1 MFFAS
6 PAACNDNAAKLQ
18 KKAFLGQNLIF
29 IFFLLIQKLVY
40 YKVRVWSH
48 SVSYSFCLSFIVWQ
62 IETSI
67 GEKTV
72 GGLQEKSG
80 GKSHHHSRWQH
91 WNVFCWLFSSF
102 NIYFIFQQWI
112 KGCLT
117 IMLERMKHCKNTIEE
132 GGRMVWTMWPISIAM
147 VVTVLMWIVTQ
158 GSTTVQP
165 RTSQMRRTKEDFRRA
180 LNNEQPAGEI
190 LDRVPA
196 WIEKSDGRTNP

>member
-1 MFFAS
+1 MVTFS
-6 PAACNDNAAKLQ
+6 V
-18 KKAFLGQNLIF
+18 
-29 IFFLLIQKLVY
+29 IFFLFVIY
-40 YKVRVWSH
+40 CMADWNINWWENSWEAARDIRW
-48 SVSYSFCLSFIVWQ
+48 
-62 IETSI
+62 
-67 GEKTV
+67 
-72 GGLQEKSG
+72 
-80 GKSHHHSRWQH
+80 KSHHHSCWQH
-91 WNVFCWLFSSF
+91 CNVFCWLFSSF

-117 IMLERMKHCKNTIEE
+117 LMLERMKHCKNTIEE

-158 GSTTVQP
+158 GSTTYQP
-165 RTSQMRRTKEDFRRA
+165 RTSHMRRTKEDFRRA